1 MQSQIFIS
9 LDTPRLQ
16 LRRLTEADLLPMLSY
31 RNDPQVARY
40 QSWDSITES
49 QLFDFIKEQSTLDPG
64 VPDKWFQLAIEMKEN
79 HNMIGDVGLKV
90 SAENP
95 RQSEIGFTLSRS
107 YQKQGLAFEAVS
119 RLFDYLFT
127 ELGMHR
133 IIAITDTRNTPSV
146 ALLERLGMRCEAHF
160 HKSYWDAG
168 EWTDEFL
175 YAILEKEWL
184 GRDKWV

>member
-1 MQSQIFIS
+1 MQSQKYIS
-9 LDTPRLQ
+9 LNTPRLQ
-16 LRRLTEADLLPMLSY
+16 LRRLIEADLLPMLAY
-31 RNDPQVARY
+31 RNDPLVARY
-40 QSWDSITES
+40 QSWHSISES
-49 QLFDFIKEQSTLDPG
+49 QLYDFIQEQTSLQPG
-64 VPDKWFQLAIEMKEN
+64 VPGKWFQLAIELKEN
-79 HNMIGDVGLKV
+79 HLMIGDVGLKV

-95 RQSEIGFTLSRS
+95 RQSEIGFTLSRP

-127 ELGMHR
+127 ELGIHR
-133 IIAITDTRNTPSV
+133 IVAITDTRNASSV

-160 HKSYWDAG
+160 RKSYWDAA

-184 GRDKWV
+184 GLP